1 MITLDPL
8 LIDLTD
14 RYHRQLFQAESTE
27 IEQDILQLM
36 DECVELCRTHQLS
49 MADFHLDHQS
59 LVAETLWH
67 QKHIQRSER
76 QWSEAFLL
84 RIITAWVDHGA
95 PLTQP
100 LETLV
105 EEDFFEQL
113 LRSKY
118 PSITAYALERLPDD
132 YIAQSQALRVATD
145 QGNHAVMAELIR
157 RGAPVDGFTTA
168 ENWTPLFYAARAN
181 DRVAMDL
188 LLAHG
193 ANPKHLNRDGFG
205 LAHIAARNDYV
216 DQIPFLVSIGVPF
229 DTRDSSGD
237 TPLSVAQSESFNEF
251 AMLLTEIL
259 KAQEEQ
265 AELKAIFGSASH
277 QDSSPTVNTPPS
289 SLSKTRL

>member
-1 MITLDPL
+1 MINLDPL

-14 RYHRQLFQAESTE
+14 RYHRQLFQAESPELEQE
-27 IEQDILQLM
+27 ILHMM
-36 DECVELCRTHQLS
+36 DECVELCRKHQVS

-67 QKHIQRSER
+67 QKYIQRSER

-118 PSITAYALERLPDD
+118 PSITAYALDRLPDE
-132 YIAQSQALRVATD
+132 YIIASQALRVATD
-145 QGNHAVMAELIR
+145 QGNHAVMKELIR
-157 RGAPVDGFTTA
+157 RGAPVDGLTVP
-168 ENWTPLFYAARAN
+168 ENWTPLFYATRAN
-181 DRVAMDL
+181 DREAMDL

-216 DQIPFLVSIGVPF
+216 DLIPFLVSIGVPF
-229 DTRDSSGD
+229 DTSDSSGD
-237 TPLSVAQSESFNEF
+237 TPLSVAQSESFHEL
-251 AMLLTEIL
+251 ATRLTEIL

-265 AELKAIFGSASH
+265 AALKAIFGSASH
-277 QDSSPTVNTPPS
+277 QDTSPTANTPPS
-289 SLSKTRL
+289 SISKNRL